1 MGANCAHRGKPDD
14 DTKSNVLPLAATCCS
29 DLCRHDIKPKEKHS
43 MTYLRQAVLST
54 LLCATVG
61 AALAADGNHTE
72 ASATENPDATVEF
85 SGGTIAAG
93 VGFVW
98 GHGSLTFQGQKHDFK
113 LSGLSIVDV
122 GAAHLTGSG
131 VVYNLR
137 DLSDFNGT
145 YTAAAAGI
153 TIAGGGSAAV
163 LRNQHGVVIRLIS
176 TTEGLRFNL
185 SANGVDIKLKS

>member
-1 MGANCAHRGKPDD
+1 
-14 DTKSNVLPLAATCCS
+14 
-29 DLCRHDIKPKEKHS
+29 

-61 AALAADGNHTE
+61 SAAWSADGDDGPVSG
-72 ASATENPDATVEF
+72 AGNPDATVEL

-93 VGFVW
+93 VGYVW
-98 GHGSLTFQGQKHDFK
+98 GHGSVTFQGKKHNFK

-131 VVYNLR
+131 VVYNLKN
-137 DLSDFNGT
+137 LSDFNGT
-145 YTAAAAGI
+145 YTAATAGI

-185 SANGVDIKLKS
+185 SADGIDVKLKS

>member
-1 MGANCAHRGKPDD
+1 M
-14 DTKSNVLPLAATCCS
+14 S
-29 DLCRHDIKPKEKHS
+29 
-43 MTYLRQAVLST
+43 YLRRAVLST

-61 AALAADGNHTE
+61 AAALASEGDG
-72 ASATENPDATVEF
+72 AQSSAANNPDATVEL

-93 VGFVW
+93 VGYVW
-98 GHGSLTFQGQKHDFK
+98 GHGSLTFQGKKHNFK

-145 YTAAAAGI
+145 YTAATAGI
-153 TIAGGGSAAV
+153 TVAGGGSAAV
-163 LRNQHGVVIRLIS
+163 LRNQHRVVIKLIS

-185 SANGVDIKLKS
+185 SANGVAVKLKG

>member
-1 MGANCAHRGKPDD
+1 
-14 DTKSNVLPLAATCCS
+14 
-29 DLCRHDIKPKEKHS
+29 

-61 AALAADGNHTE
+61 AAALAADGNGTE
-72 ASATENPDATVEF
+72 APAAENPDATVEF

-93 VGFVW
+93 VGYVW
-98 GHGSLTFQGQKHDFK
+98 GHGSLTFQGEKHDFK

-131 VVYNLR
+131 MVYNLK

-163 LRNQHGVVIRLIS
+163 LRNQHGVVIKLIS

-185 SANGVDIKLKS
+185 SANGVNVKLKG